1 MNKNALK
8 EVSIE
13 EILHHYNLIV
23 PEIQRE
29 YVWGYNAHNIV
40 DIFISD
46 IVEGIS
52 TKDLKIQSD
61 KENLQNMIDSPDL
74 SIEAKEALKIA
85 IQQIPDSSLEMNIG
99 FLYSYRPGYS
109 TASKDRDLYLID
121 GQQRFTT
128 LFLLLFYFAIKEK
141 RENDFTRLFKIN
153 ISNGSLGFDYR
164 VRNLTHHF
172 FVELFTHTRTIED
185 LLNVRN
191 KIWFLNNFSLDVTI
205 RSIVGDKE
213 RKSLFHIF
221 EEKFNDSTEKYFDY
235 IRTKIKFWHFKTEET
250 SQGEE
255 LYITMNSRGQQLAD
269 NESIRAKLFDSDI
282 VRNNPLEWSEQWE
295 NWQNFFWKNRS
306 KIRGFSADEGFNEF
320 LRWVQLLKMI
330 EKQTLVADSN
340 LENKIHYLQ
349 SNKKDLDIIY
359 LDLEEIEVYYKSLV
373 YIKNFFSDHNLRMT
387 LKAFGKYRNVF
398 KYSILNFINGNSLSQ
413 NQLFI
418 LLPLL
423 AYCKKNIESNNQIDD
438 LAFFR
443 VFKFV
448 TNLSLDSNI
457 GKSIRDQIL
466 NIVQHISL
474 LGINEDITELLS
486 KDNLSKSIINEEQKE
501 KLSIYKHATTAEERL
516 KIEDSFWYCET
527 LKYINGEIL
536 YLIKLA
542 LEIKSSFNI
551 EVFNH
556 ILKSY
561 ILFLNNENISWGNLL
576 ATDVYYEDGYR
587 ILRSQDIKTK
597 KGLLKLIKNIYLW
610 PNENF
615 DLFIES
621 IQKDWIQTNYP
632 TYDNLKTEKN
642 RKKQLYILYIISTN
656 DFNKNFKWDWNE
668 EYNIGVF
675 EENYNGLKSIFE
687 KPYIYQIF
695 KNSFRTN
702 HNKILKIHSAKFKQN
717 MLIEKLIEW
726 SKK

>member
-61 KENLQNMIDSPDL
+61 KENLQNMINSPDL

-85 IQQIPDSSLEMNIG
+85 IQQISDSSLEMNIG

-128 LFLLLFYFAIKEK
+128 LFLLLFYFALKEK
-141 RENDFTRLFKIN
+141 RENDFTRLFRIN

-205 RSIVGDKE
+205 RSIVGDEE

-221 EEKFNDSTEKYFDY
+221 KEKFNVSTEKYFDY
-235 IRTKIKFWHFKTEET
+235 IKSKIKFWHFKTEET

-282 VRNNPLEWSEQWE
+282 VRNNPLEWSEKWE

-306 KIRGFSADEGFNEF
+306 KTRGFSADEGFNEF

-330 EKQTLVADSN
+330 EKQTLVADSD

-349 SNKKDLDIIY
+349 SNKKVLDIVY
-359 LDLEEIEVYYKSLV
+359 LNLEEIEVYYKSLV

-387 LKAFGKYRNVF
+387 LKAYEKYRNVF
-398 KYSILNFINGNSLSQ
+398 KYSILEFINGNSLNQ

-423 AYCKKNIESNNQIDD
+423 EYCKKYIESNNQIDD

-448 TNLSLDSNI
+448 TNLSIDATI

-501 KLSIYKHATTAEERL
+501 KLSIYKHVTTAEERL

-527 LKYINGEIL
+527 LTYVKGEIL
-536 YLIKLA
+536 HLIKLTLKIEPLFRINNFDKVINA
-542 LEIKSSFNI
+542 YNFFLKNENILWGELIPTNVYFVDRDKIIYQSNFSRKSAFLELIRNLCGIS
-551 EVFNH
+551 EVNNFIQANQ
-556 ILKSY
+556 KKW
-561 ILFLNNENISWGNLL
+561 FLNNYKSEEGLINESN
-576 ATDVYYEDGYR
+576 
-587 ILRSQDIKTK
+587 TK
-597 KGLLKLIKNIYLW
+597 NQIYV
-610 PNENF
+610 
-615 DLFIES
+615 I
-621 IQKDWIQTNYP
+621 
-632 TYDNLKTEKN
+632 
-642 RKKQLYILYIISTN
+642 YILKH
-656 DFNKNFKWDWNE
+656 NKLLGLSKWDWHYDRFNF
-668 EYNIGVF
+668 GVW
-675 EENYNGLKSIFE
+675 NSYSKCSSIFSD
-687 KPYIYQIF
+687 KNIFQLIKTNFVDNSNYIFDFHYKKLTSESVFNALQNWT
-695 KNSFRTN
+695 KTN
-702 HNKILKIHSAKFKQN
+702 
-717 MLIEKLIEW
+717 
-726 SKK
+726 